1 VAVVSESFGKKVWPG
16 ENPIGKHFFFA
27 FEERTI
33 VGVVGDIR
41 VRGLERQS
49 EPQVYLPSRQ
59 LGDDQLPWFAPKQL
73 AVRSAVA
80 PATLLPALREIVS
93 RADPQIPV
101 SDVKTMSDI
110 VRDDTAP
117 RRDQARALG
126 ALTAAALA
134 LAALGIHGLL
144 SFSVSSRLREIG
156 VRVAMGAQPRD
167 ILRMVLGRAAVLTGV
182 GVGLGIVLAYVA
194 GRALQALLAGV
205 SPADLA
211 TFAAA
216 VAVSLATALLGSLLP
231 ALRAVRVDPMTVIRS
246 E

>member
-1 VAVVSESFGKKVWPG
+1 
-16 ENPIGKHFFFA
+16 
-27 FEERTI
+27 
-33 VGVVGDIR
+33 
-41 VRGLERQS
+41 
-49 EPQVYLPSRQ
+49 
-59 LGDDQLPWFAPKQL
+59 
-73 AVRSAVA
+73 
-80 PATLLPALREIVS
+80 LPALREIVS